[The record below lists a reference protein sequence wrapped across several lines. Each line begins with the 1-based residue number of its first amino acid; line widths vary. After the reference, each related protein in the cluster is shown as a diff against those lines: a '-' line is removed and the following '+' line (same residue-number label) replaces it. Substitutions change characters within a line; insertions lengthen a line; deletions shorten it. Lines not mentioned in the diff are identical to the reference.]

1 MAERSVMIKLN
12 HPFLMKLHY
21 TYQTTD
27 MLFYIMD
34 YVNGGEMFY
43 HLEREGHFTVER
55 ARYYIA
61 ELTLA
66 LQYLHENDVIY
77 RDIKTENI
85 LLSSEGHV
93 VLTDFGLSKELSQ
106 TTRTSTLC
114 GTPVYLPPEMLL
126 KQEYGKAIDF
136 WSLGILLYEMLVG
149 DVPFYHDNV
158 QKMFRK
164 IVQEDVVFP
173 EAIEGTTAA
182 ELISLLLK
190 KTPEERLT
198 NFETMKKHQ
207 FFNGIDWEKL
217 YNKEVTPPYIPTV
230 KSIDDTSNIDN
241 EIVNEAVE
249 FDEKGN
255 ELTKEEQEMFV
266 DIDFS
271 YMSDVTEEPVN
282 LGIPTTENITV

>member
-1 MAERSVMIKLN
+1 VMIKLN
-12 HPFLMKLHY
+12 HSFLMKLHY